1 MQFSCRT
8 FVSVSTPGVRD
19 LQSGHES
26 PITVY
31 LAQDT
36 GLDTILPGDGGSQR
50 AEQGLDVWVLGLIP
64 GAKCNSPPPP
74 LLAPHFTQMK

>member
-19 LQSGHES
+19 FQSGHES

-31 LAQDT
+31 LVQDT

-64 GAKCNSPPPP
+64 EPSVAPPPP
-74 LLAPHFTQMK
+74 LPTLHK